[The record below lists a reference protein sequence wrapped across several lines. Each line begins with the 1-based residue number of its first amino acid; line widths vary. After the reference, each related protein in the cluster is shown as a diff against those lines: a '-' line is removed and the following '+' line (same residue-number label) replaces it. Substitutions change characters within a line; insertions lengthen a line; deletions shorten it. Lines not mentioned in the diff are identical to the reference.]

1 MKPAIDPSMVH
12 DQPDQMP
19 MSGFRRSLRGLA
31 GWLISLLIAF
41 GLVSCSPNSG
51 PPRSVVLDALSLQI
65 ELTQTSIAQS
75 LDLPPMSGHP
85 KVSRVRIE
93 EQGTI
98 KMDGRRGMHL
108 QGQFDWQLPGDRFQ
122 VDSPFDLYLEQG
134 EKQQSWRLAQPADA
148 VADAGEGQHWLTY
161 PLPLR

>member
-1 MKPAIDPSMVH
+1 MVH

-19 MSGFRRSLRGLA
+19 MSGFRRSLRGVV
-31 GWLISLLIAF
+31 GWLISLLLAV
-41 GLVSCSPNSG
+41 GLASCSPSSG

-98 KMDGRRGMHL
+98 KIDGRRGMHL

-122 VDSPFDLYLEQG
+122 VDSPFVLYLEQG
-134 EKQQSWRLAQPADA
+134 EKQQSWRLAQPASA
-148 VADAGEGQHWLTY
+148 QTGPGEDQRWLTY
-161 PLPLR
+161 PLPLS

>member
-1 MKPAIDPSMVH
+1 MVH
-12 DQPDQMP
+12 DQHDQML
-19 MSGFRRSLRGLA
+19 MSGFGRCLRGLVRC
-31 GWLISLLIAF
+31 LISLLIAF
-41 GLVSCSPNSG
+41 GLVSCSPGSG
-51 PPRSVVLDALSLQI
+51 PPRSVVLDALTLQI

-148 VADAGEGQHWLTY
+148 VADPDKGQQWLTY

>member
-1 MKPAIDPSMVH
+1 M
-12 DQPDQMP
+12 
-19 MSGFRRSLRGLA
+19 
-31 GWLISLLIAF
+31 
-41 GLVSCSPNSG
+41 
-51 PPRSVVLDALSLQI
+51 LDALSLQI

-93 EQGTI
+93 DQGTI
-98 KMDGRRGMHL
+98 KIDGRRGMHL

-134 EKQQSWRLAQPADA
+134 EKQQSWRLAQPASA
-148 VADAGEGQHWLTY
+148 QTGPRGGSTLADLSTSPELNHFKLCQEAFDHLTVCVI
-161 PLPLR
+161 LPKFLVNRTRT

>member
-1 MKPAIDPSMVH
+1 MVH

-19 MSGFRRSLRGLA
+19 MSVSDDLRGLA
-31 GWLISLLIAF
+31 GWMISFLTV
-41 GLVSCSPNSG
+41 GLVSCSPSAG

-85 KVSRVRIE
+85 KVTGPDRGT
-93 EQGTI
+93 GTI

-134 EKQQSWRLAQPADA
+134 ENSKAGRLAQPADV
-148 VADAGEGQHWLTY
+148 VADPDKGQHWLTY
-161 PLPLR
+161 PCPCVETFQAMPAGGH

>member
-1 MKPAIDPSMVH
+1 MVH
-12 DQPDQMP
+12 DQLDQMP

-31 GWLISLLIAF
+31 GWMISLLLTV
-41 GLVSCSPNSG
+41 GLVSCSPSAG

-93 EQGTI
+93 ERERSKWTDVVECTCRVNSTGSCRVI
-98 KMDGRRGMHL
+98 VS
-108 QGQFDWQLPGDRFQ
+108 Q

-134 EKQQSWRLAQPADA
+134 ENSK
-148 VADAGEGQHWLTY
+148 AGVLHS
-161 PLPLR
+161 LRMPWQIPIRVNTG